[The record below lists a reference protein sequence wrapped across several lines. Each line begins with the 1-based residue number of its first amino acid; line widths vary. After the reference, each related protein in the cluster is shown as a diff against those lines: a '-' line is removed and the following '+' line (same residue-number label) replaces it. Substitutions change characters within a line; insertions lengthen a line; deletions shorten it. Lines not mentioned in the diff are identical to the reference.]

1 MGRSCAKTITVKNRR
16 VWDVKERT
24 IPLVAILFF
33 GGMLTSLL
41 AAAFVSGANPN
52 APATITVNQSSNRSQ
67 TLDSGIVVPAQ
78 AGNVTQLVI
87 NDTRTTLHWQGYYGR
102 VTGRIA
108 LDDARN
114 MTLFDWQ
121 LASPVGRIFASNT
134 STVSWSNITCVNFT
148 SNISGSGTRSKLN
161 NSLLEDHF
169 NITHTDTDAINQT
182 FNYTFGGSFMVGST
196 TIDGSYN
203 CPLVYTYVNNLAQQS
218 TFKEVLLTD
227 NTSSVFTSLLERD
240 SVGFDGSPYDFQ
252 MLVPENQAP
261 GTTNFYFFVELS

>member
-1 MGRSCAKTITVKNRR
+1 ME
-16 VWDVKERT
+16 ERA
-24 IPLVAILFF
+24 LSVVNLFIF
-33 GGMLTSLL
+33 LSLL
-41 AAAFVSGANPN
+41 AGVLAATLVSGANPN

-148 SNISGSGTRSKLN
+148 SNISDSGTRSKLN
-161 NSLLEDHF
+161 NSILEDHF
-169 NITHTDTDAINQT
+169 NITHTEVDAINQT
-182 FNYTFGGSFMVGST
+182 FNYTFSGSFTVGN
-196 TIDGSYN
+196 TIINTGYN
-203 CPLVYTYVNNLAQQS
+203 CPLVYTYVSNLPQQS

-227 NTSSVFTSLLERD
+227 NTSSVFTSLLEQD
-240 SVGFDGSPYDFQ
+240 AVGFDGSPYDFQ